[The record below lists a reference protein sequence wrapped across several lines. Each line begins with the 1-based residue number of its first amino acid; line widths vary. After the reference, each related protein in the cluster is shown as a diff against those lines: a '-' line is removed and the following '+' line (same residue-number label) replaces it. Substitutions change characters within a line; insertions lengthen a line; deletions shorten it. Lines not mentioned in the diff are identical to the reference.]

1 MNFKRLTLFAAL
13 SSLIAALSLL
23 VFDMGEWFYAQSFL
37 VLIDA
42 HSSSGLVLSFYA
54 EEFLAIVLV
63 MVSALYLLWNIN
75 GMKELN
81 NDNTTRSMIFRSL
94 RSKRSLKF
102 GVLLGATYGLIY
114 SFASSTLVY
123 QPSVD
128 FLQAYGVTSA
138 SWSAISCC
146 GSFGTIPKLIL
157 FASPQLHFAL
167 QLVPLSALFLVVVPF
182 LVAFNFTV
190 MSYAVAAGSIRGTG
204 SWLSVLGASVGL
216 FTACPTCAG
225 LFLAGAVG
233 GIGATSLAITLAPY
247 QTLFIVVSIP
257 LLLLSPTLV
266 AATMRRYLNSS
277 CDVR

>member
-1 MNFKRLTLFAAL
+1 MNFKRLTLFAAA
-13 SSLIAALSLL
+13 SSLVIALL
-23 VFDMGEWFYAQSFL
+23 LLLFDMGEWFYTQNLFA
-37 VLIDA
+37 LIDA
-42 HSSSGLVLSFYA
+42 RSSSGLVLSFYA

-63 MVSALYLLWNIN
+63 AVSALYLLWNIN
-75 GMKELN
+75 GMNGLDT
-81 NDNTTRSMIFRSL
+81 DNTTRSMIFRSL
-94 RSKRSLKF
+94 RSRRSLRV

-146 GSFGTIPKLIL
+146 GPFGTIPKLIL
-157 FASPQLHFAL
+157 FASPQLHFAVE
-167 QLVPLSALFLVVVPF
+167 LVPLSALFLVVVPL

-190 MSYAVAAGSIRGTG
+190 ISYAVAAGSVRRTG
-204 SWLSVLGASVGL
+204 PWLSLLGATVGL

-225 LFLAGAVG
+225 LFLAGTVG

-247 QTLFIVVSIP
+247 QTLFIVFSIP
-257 LLLLSPTLV
+257 LLLLSPMLV
-266 AATMRRYLNSS
+266 AATTRRYLNAS
-277 CDVR
+277 CDIR